1 MTIAA
6 DVDDDN
12 NDAVNL
18 LASDIDILKC
28 MWQTY
33 ICICWDRY
41 LCVCVYTC
49 LYINKYC

>member
-18 LASDIDILKC
+18 LASDIDIL
-28 MWQTY
+28 
-33 ICICWDRY
+33 
-41 LCVCVYTC
+41 
-49 LYINKYC
+49 